1 MERVEPGKFDGEPY
15 DYGGFRWG
23 EESGLGWWIR
33 EHPEEVWEME
43 RAAARQESRIAEQ
56 KRHTRN
62 RILRFLVAHPTPW
75 RLVYLTGQPVSDEL
89 RASLLTGEYDEVR
102 QVKGEPSRDMIVD
115 ADGNLVAETWD
126 GESYASG
133 LQGDVRGLMDMVNL
147 VGEDYEPPC
156 GWHTAYDP
164 TEVEDWP
171 DL

>member
-1 MERVEPGKFDGEPY
+1 MERVEPSKFDGEPY

-23 EESGLGWWIR
+23 EESSLGRWIR

-43 RAAARQESRIAEQ
+43 RTAAREESRIAEQ

-75 RLVYLTGQPVSDEL
+75 HIAEGYRLDGAWRDGVGRDDMVETSQVW
-89 RASLLTGEYDEVR
+89 EVR
-102 QVKGEPSRDMIVD
+102 DANTGRVLPPCEPSLQIEDLVD
-115 ADGNLVAETWD
+115 F
-126 GESYASG
+126 
-133 LQGDVRGLMDMVNL
+133 VNL
-147 VGEDYEPPC
+147 VGEQYEPPC

-171 DL
+171 HL